1 MLIFVNKL
9 KGDGMILHMDLD
21 SFFISAHRS
30 KDKSLLN
37 RPVVVVKRNDK
48 EIFQNQKSEVLNLNE
63 GAFTGDLIISKKE
76 YDKSYFLE
84 NGKIRGIIVTASYE
98 AREFGI
104 KTGMTLKEALGIYP
118 DLVVLLPDYRL
129 YHILSYKLKLFLR
142 KKIPVIE
149 QYSIDEFFG
158 DVSGWV
164 DEKDVLSFAY
174 DLKKEIYEK
183 FSLSI
188 SIGIAKA
195 KWIAKLA
202 TSFAKP
208 DGIYKVDDIYEFI
221 KDIPIEKFP
230 GIGKRV
236 EKRLKEKGI
245 MTLKD
250 VVENKK
256 YLYSWGKNGI
266 ILYKRILGIDNES
279 VGEREIRKS
288 IGISRRFD
296 PVFDRRE
303 ILRRIYILCRY
314 LAFLVEKRGVN
325 PTFYYLKI
333 RYKTK
338 GKSKSHKRVFR
349 FFNEVVL
356 KEIMRELFISADVEE
371 DYIISIAISVSR
383 FKNISNLFDF
393 EEDRKLKK
401 LDKAIFKIRSKYG
414 ISSIVMADEI

>member
-1 MLIFVNKL
+1 
-9 KGDGMILHMDLD
+9 MILHMDLD
-21 SFFISAHRS
+21 SFFVSAHRS

-84 NGKIRGIIVTASYE
+84 NGKIRGIVVTASYE

-104 KTGMTLKEALGIYP
+104 KTGMTLREALGIYP

-129 YHILSYKLKLFLR
+129 YHTLSYKLKLFLK
-142 KKIPVIE
+142 KKIPLIE
-149 QYSIDEFFG
+149 QYSIDEFFA

-164 DEKDVLSFAY
+164 DEKDVLNFAY
-174 DLKKEIYEK
+174 ELKKEIYEK
-183 FSLSI
+183 FSLPI

-208 DGIYKVDDIYEFI
+208 DGVYKVDNIYGFI
-221 KDIPIEKFP
+221 KNIPIEKFP

-250 VVENKK
+250 VVENKE

-303 ILRRIYILCRY
+303 VLRRIYILCRY

-349 FFNEVVL
+349 FFNELVL
-356 KEIMRELFISADVEE
+356 KEIMRELFISADIEE

-393 EEDRKLKK
+393 EKDRKLKR

-414 ISSIVMADEI
+414 ISSIVVADEI

>member
-1 MLIFVNKL
+1 
-9 KGDGMILHMDLD
+9 MILHMDLD
-21 SFFISAHRS
+21 SFFVSAHRS

-84 NGKIRGIIVTASYE
+84 NGKIRGIVVTASYE

-104 KTGMTLKEALGIYP
+104 KTGMTLREALGIYP

-129 YHILSYKLKLFLR
+129 YHTLSYKLKLFLK
-142 KKIPVIE
+142 KKIPLIE

-158 DVSGWV
+158 DLRGWV
-164 DEKDVLSFAY
+164 DEKDVLNFAY
-174 DLKKEIYEK
+174 ELKKEIYEK
-183 FSLSI
+183 FSLPI

-208 DGIYKVDDIYEFI
+208 DGVYKVDNIYGFI
-221 KDIPIEKFP
+221 KNIPIEKFP

-250 VVENKK
+250 VVENKE

-303 ILRRIYILCRY
+303 VLRRIYILCRY

-333 RYKTK
+333 IC
-338 GKSKSHKRVFR
+338 
-349 FFNEVVL
+349 L
-356 KEIMRELFISADVEE
+356 CC
-371 DYIISIAISVSR
+371 
-383 FKNISNLFDF
+383 
-393 EEDRKLKK
+393 
-401 LDKAIFKIRSKYG
+401 
-414 ISSIVMADEI
+414 

>member
-1 MLIFVNKL
+1 MIF
-9 KGDGMILHMDLD
+9 HMDLD
-21 SFFISAHRS
+21 SFFVSAHRS
-30 KDKSLLN
+30 KDKSLLDK
-37 RPVVVVKRNDK
+37 PVVVVKRNDK
-48 EIFQNQKSEVLNLNE
+48 EIFQNQKSEVLNLNK
-63 GAFTGDLIISKKE
+63 GAFTGDIIVSKKE

-104 KTGMTLKEALGIYP
+104 KTGMTLREALGICP
-118 DLVVLLPDYRL
+118 NLIVLLPDYRL
-129 YHILSYKLKLFLR
+129 YHTLSYRLKLFLK
-142 KKIPVIE
+142 KKIPLIE

-158 DVSGWV
+158 DVKGWI
-164 DEKDVLSFAY
+164 DEKDVLNFAY

-183 FSLSI
+183 FSLPI

-208 DGIYKVDDIYEFI
+208 NGIYKVNNIYNFI

-236 EKRLKEKGI
+236 EKKLKEKGI
-245 MTLKD
+245 ISLKD
-250 VVENKK
+250 VIENKK

-266 ILYKRILGIDNES
+266 VLYKRILGIDNES
-279 VGEREIRKS
+279 VGEREVRKS

-296 PVFDRRE
+296 PLFDRRE
-303 ILRRIYILCRY
+303 VLRRIYILCRY
-314 LAFLVEKRGVN
+314 LAFLVEKRRVN

-349 FFNEVVL
+349 FFNELVL
-356 KEIMRELFISADVEE
+356 KEIMRELFIKADVEE
-371 DYIISIAISVSR
+371 DYIIAIAISVGQ
-383 FKNISNLFDF
+383 FKNVSNLFDF
-393 EEDRKLKK
+393 EEDIKLKK

-414 ISSIVMADEI
+414 VSSIIVADEI

>member
-1 MLIFVNKL
+1 
-9 KGDGMILHMDLD
+9 MILHMDLD
-21 SFFISAHRS
+21 SFFVSAHRS

-63 GAFTGDLIISKKE
+63 GAFTGDLIVSKKE

-84 NGKIRGIIVTASYE
+84 NGKIRGIVVTASYE

-183 FSLSI
+183 FSLPI

-208 DGIYKVDDIYEFI
+208 DGVYKVDNIYEFI

-250 VVENKK
+250 VIENKE

-266 ILYKRILGIDNES
+266 VLYKRILGVDNES

-303 ILRRIYILCRY
+303 VLRRVYILCRY

-349 FFNEVVL
+349 FFNELVL
-356 KEIMRELFISADVEE
+356 KEIMRELFIRADVEE
-371 DYIISIAISVSR
+371 DYIISIAISVSQ

-414 ISSIVMADEI
+414 ISSIVVADEI